1 MKLNSEIKK
10 VIVSDATFKN
20 SVAEFEPTYINY
32 FFGNNGTGKS
42 TIAKAIGSGT
52 GVTFPTGKSAAD
64 YDILLFNQDYID
76 DNVRSYRGMPSVFTI
91 GEKNSKTQEEIDH
104 QIEEQEKDQKALEDA
119 TAEKGKK
126 DKQLSKLKKQLWKD
140 CWEKTADI
148 RDGDFPKAMGGIH
161 GSQQK
166 YTEEVQRHKPIDHV
180 PEKLKLQYEAT
191 YSDNAKR
198 YARFSTI
205 ADASVLDTLEGKE
218 ILSVAIVNS
227 SETQLAAFLKKIGA
241 TEWARE
247 GHSMFQQAAGD
258 RCPYCGR
265 IHDPN
270 FEDEFTKSFDDQY
283 EQNRAK
289 LETFLNDYRNKAN
302 QLFIPL
308 EKIPD
313 PMYPAIDVKPYQDK
327 VAAIKAVISG
337 NIEKIKEKI
346 KEPAKTV
353 TLQDTQPSLDD
364 LEKLIDE
371 YNSLID
377 ENNAAVD
384 AGPKKRQEV
393 RDDVLEM
400 AAYRLKD
407 VFESYARSEQA
418 LGDEIKAQD
427 DIIKFQT
434 DNLAAIKTKLADLN
448 KATVETETAMKH
460 INARLKDSGFQGFE
474 LRPKAEEVVQPDGTI
489 KKVVPVPARN
499 YEVIRTETEEP
510 AERLSEGEKN
520 FIAFLYFLEQVYGS
534 SDSSGNRKDKIVVI
548 DDPVSSMDSGTLFI
562 VGAEIRKLVEIC
574 RNNADNRDPVYPG
587 NFIKQLFIFTHNAY
601 FHREVT
607 YPYADRYEFVSFYLI
622 KKRNNQSS
630 IELKEAQDPNCPSE
644 KININPVKNS
654 YVALWDE
661 YRELNSGVALLNVIR
676 RILEYY
682 FIQLCG
688 YQGND
693 LSKCILEEHK
703 DAFMHDESGAEDQ
716 DRYKMASAMLSYIS
730 TESSRFNDGFQYVDD
745 YPDVDL
751 CRKVFKMIFHYMQQE
766 QHYNMMMKIQG

>member
-1 MKLNSEIKK
+1 MKLQSEIRK

-20 SVAEFEPTYINY
+20 SVAEFDPTYINY

-64 YDILLFNQDYID
+64 YDILLYNQEYID
-76 DNVRSYRGMPSVFTI
+76 ANMRSYRGLPSVFTI
-91 GEKNSKTQEEIDH
+91 GKKNADTQDAIDR
-104 QIEEQEKDQKALEDA
+104 QTEEQKKGQKALDDA

-126 DKQLSKLKKQLWKD
+126 EGQLSKLKKQLWKD
-140 CWEKTADI
+140 CWDKTNDL
-148 RDGDFPKAMGGIH
+148 RSDEFPKAMNGIR

-166 YTEEVQRHKPIDHV
+166 YAEEVRKHQPTEHDL
-180 PEKLKLQYEAT
+180 EKLKLQYEAAF
-191 YSDNAKR
+191 SDTAKR

-205 ADASVLDTLEGKE
+205 ADTSVLDQLDGKD
-218 ILSVAIVNS
+218 ILSVAVVNA
-227 SETQLAAFLKKIGA
+227 SEPQLAAFLKKIGA

-247 GHSMFQQAAGD
+247 GHSRYHQIAGD
-258 RCPYCGR
+258 KCPYCGR
-265 IHDPN
+265 TLQPN
-270 FEDEFTKSFDDQY
+270 FEEEFIRSFDDQY
-283 EQNRAK
+283 EKNRAK
-289 LETFLNDYRNKAN
+289 LDTFLDDYRAKAN
-302 QLFIPL
+302 AIFVPL
-308 EKIPD
+308 EKTPD
-313 PMYPAIDVKPYQDK
+313 PVYPSIDVKSYQDK
-327 VAAIKAVISG
+327 LAAIKAVIAS
-337 NIEKIKEKI
+337 NIELIREKV
-346 KEPAKTV
+346 KEPSKIV
-353 TLQDTQPSLDD
+353 TLEDTQPLLDD
-364 LEKLIDE
+364 LKKIIAGF
-371 YNSLID
+371 NSLID
-377 ENNAAVD
+377 ENNAVVD
-384 AGPKKRQEV
+384 AGPKKQTEL
-393 RDDVLEM
+393 RDAVLEL
-400 AAYRLKD
+400 AAYKLRD
-407 VFESYARSEQA
+407 VFEAYSRSENA
-418 LGDEIKAQD
+418 LKGEINVQQ
-427 DIIKFQT
+427 DIINYQT
-434 DNLAAIKTKLADLN
+434 GNLAAIKTELDRLN
-448 KATVETETAMKH
+448 TDTVETETAMKH

-474 LRPKAEEVVQPDGTI
+474 LRPKAEDAMQSDGTI

-499 YEVIRTETEEP
+499 YEVIRTETGEP

-562 VGAEIRKLVEIC
+562 VGSEIRKLVEIC
-574 RNNADNRDPVYPG
+574 RNNADNRDPVYSE

-601 FHREVT
+601 FHREVA

-630 IELKEAQDPNCPSE
+630 VELKEAQNPNCPSE
-644 KININPVKNS
+644 KMNVNPVKNS

-661 YRELNSGVALLNVIR
+661 YRELNSGTSLLNVIR

-703 DAFMHDESGAEDQ
+703 DDFMHDESGAEDQ
-716 DRYKMASAMLSYIS
+716 DRYKMASAMISYIS
-730 TESSRFNDGFQYVDD
+730 AESSRFNDGFQYVDD

-751 CRKVFKMIFHYMQQE
+751 CRKVFKMIFHYMKQE
-766 QHYNMMMKIQG
+766 QHYNMMMKNQG